1 MIAYKFAP
9 EQVTTVVE
17 NIGINVGRTGK
28 LTPVAFLRPVFVG
41 GTTVSRA
48 TLHNEDEIRRKDIRI
63 GDTVVIQRAE
73 DVIPEAVEALPK
85 LRSGKQKYVF
95 MRQLYPVC

>member
-48 TLHNEDEIRRKDIRI
+48 TLHNEDEIRPKDIRI
-63 GDTVVIQRAE
+63 GATVVIQKAG
-73 DVIPEAVEALPK
+73 DVIPEVVEVLPTP
-85 LRSGKQKYVF
+85 RSCRENSCVTPN
-95 MRQLYPVC
+95 LSP